1 MLINTIIKKINLATT
16 KDELINDLINR
27 MADIE
32 EFQTEVFDKLN
43 IKEQKII
50 KKMLDDFYNDETKYS
65 DTKKDEIKFII
76 YNNSENN

>member
-1 MLINTIIKKINLATT
+1 
-16 KDELINDLINR
+16 
-27 MADIE
+27 MADID